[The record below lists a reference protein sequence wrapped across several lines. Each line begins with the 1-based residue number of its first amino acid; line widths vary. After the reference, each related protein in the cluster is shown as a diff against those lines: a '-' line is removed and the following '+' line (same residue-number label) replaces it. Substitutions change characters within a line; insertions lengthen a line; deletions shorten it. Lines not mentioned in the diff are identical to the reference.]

1 MHIYTIHE
9 HGETP
14 AGERDP
20 HAKFIREGFSVP
32 ALIFSVA
39 WFLYHRMW
47 RDAMLLAVVIF
58 LVMVVITGGDL
69 SDILG
74 NTLRGVISLA
84 VACFAQDMRRADLAR
99 RGYREVGVAS
109 GGNAEEAALEYLLRP
124 APVGTDAGPATAPE
138 KLRVGEDDDKDL
150 ISEQ

>member
-9 HGETP
+9 HGDTP

-20 HAKFIREGFSVP
+20 HAKFVREGFSVP

-47 RDAMLLAVVIF
+47 RDAILLAVAIF
-58 LVMVVITGGDL
+58 VVMVVVAGGDL
-69 SDILG
+69 GDILG
-74 NTLRGVISLA
+74 NALRIVISLA
-84 VACFAQDMRRADLAR
+84 VACFAQDLRRVDLAR

-124 APVGTDAGPATAPE
+124 DPAVPAVPVAEDSVTSAPSP
-138 KLRVGEDDDKDL
+138 DDDKDL

>member
-9 HGETP
+9 HGDTP

-20 HAKFIREGFSVP
+20 HAKLVREGFSLP

-47 RDAMLLAVVIF
+47 RDALLLAVIITM
-58 LVMVVITGGDL
+58 VMVVISGGDL
-69 SDILG
+69 GDITG
-74 NTLRGVISLA
+74 NALRVVISLA

-99 RGYREVGVAS
+99 KGFREVGIAS
-109 GGNAEEAALEYLLRP
+109 GGNTEEAALEYLLRP
-124 APVGTDAGPATAPE
+124 DPAMPTEAPE
-138 KLRVGEDDDKDL
+138 VNQGDDKDL
-150 ISEQ
+150 ISEH

>member
-9 HGETP
+9 HGDTP

-20 HAKFIREGFSVP
+20 HAKLVREGFSVP

-47 RDAMLLAVVIF
+47 RDALLLAVIITM
-58 LVMVVITGGDL
+58 VMVVVSGGDL
-69 SDILG
+69 GDITG
-74 NTLRGVISLA
+74 NALRVVISLA

-99 RGYREVGVAS
+99 KGYREVGIAS
-109 GGNAEEAALEYLLRP
+109 GGNAEEAALEYLVRP
-124 APVGTDAGPATAPE
+124 GQVTPTQDAMQGENPA
-138 KLRVGEDDDKDL
+138 DDKDM
-150 ISEQ
+150 IGEH